1 MSNTIPI
8 INIIPCKDRYYDNM
22 VNNIPNIIS
31 DEVIRLLGVNDI
43 NGAIIE
49 SEFNISTKD
58 TIIVNIT
65 HRLTQQ
71 LEYLE
76 DKIYWITDDI
86 TEDEQRNI
94 EHQIDDL
101 KDKINCI
108 ISRIDIEDK
117 RCVICLSEFVKPTVI
132 DCCQNLFCFEC
143 ISKSIVIA
151 PHCPI
156 CRSKIAKE
164 NLRIIDDGTP
174 IERNIQEVLEDF
186 SKLDTIILNSINKTK
201 QENLGRLLKHIKAIE
216 KNHKIIIY
224 CQNMYDNTY
233 TTLIKTFSKE
243 GIRFETV
250 KKINVKKNDRIVKEY
265 QNGDFVNAICI
276 PSYVCNFLTMSD
288 NTVNLCCDM
297 KLNLCNTTDI
307 IFCNLIPKKN
317 ENAVINYTKDPKREK
332 TVRVWK
338 IHTQYEIDRVYY

>member
-1 MSNTIPI
+1 MSDIIPI
-8 INIIPCKDRYYDNM
+8 INFIPCKDRFSD
-22 VNNIPNIIS
+22 NIPNIIS
-31 DEVIRLLGVNDI
+31 DEVIRLLNEDDI
-43 NGAIIE
+43 NGAIIK
-49 SEFNISTKD
+49 SGFDISTKD

-65 HRLTQQ
+65 RELTEKLQ
-71 LEYLE
+71 YLE
-76 DKIYWITDDI
+76 DKINDEISEDDKP
-86 TEDEQRNI
+86 NI
-94 EHQIDDL
+94 QNQIDDL
-101 KDKINCI
+101 KDKINSI
-108 ISRIDIEDK
+108 MSRIDIEDK
-117 RCVICLSEFVKPTVI
+117 RCVICLSEFIKPTVI

-164 NLRIIDDGTP
+164 NIRIIDDGTP

-186 SKLDTIILNSINKTK
+186 SKLDTIIQNSINKTR
-201 QENLGRLLKHIKAIE
+201 QENLRRLLKHIKSIE

-224 CQNMYDNTY
+224 CQNMYDDTY
-233 TTLIKTFSKE
+233 NTLIETFSKE

-276 PSYVCNFLTMSD
+276 PSYVCNFLTMGD

-317 ENAVINYTKDPKREK
+317 ENAVINYTKDPKRDK
-332 TVRVWK
+332 RVRVWK
-338 IHTQYEIDRVYY
+338 IYTQYEIDRVYY

>member
-1 MSNTIPI
+1 MSDTVPI
-8 INIIPCKDRYYDNM
+8 INFIPCICKYSENR
-22 VNNIPNIIS
+22 INIIS

-43 NGAIIE
+43 NGAIVK
-49 SEFNISTKD
+49 SGFDISTKD

-65 HRLTQQ
+65 HELTEKLQ
-71 LEYLE
+71 YLE
-76 DKIYWITDDI
+76 DKINDEISEDDK
-86 TEDEQRNI
+86 QNI
-94 EHQIDDL
+94 QHQIDNL
-101 KDKINCI
+101 KNKINGI

-156 CRSKIAKE
+156 CRSEIAKE

-186 SKLDTIILNSINKTK
+186 SKLDTIIQNSISKNK

-224 CQNMYDNTY
+224 CQNMYDDTY
-233 TTLIKTFSKE
+233 NTLIETFSKE

-288 NTVNLCCDM
+288 NTINLCCDT

-317 ENAVINYTKDPKREK
+317 ENTVINYTKDPKRDK
-332 TVRVWK
+332 RVRVWK
-338 IHTQYEIDRVYY
+338 IYTQYEIDRVYY